1 MNNERISELKK
12 FVEDFNSQI
21 DDAYKRYENVRRV
34 FFKIKIIEKNK
45 I

>member
-21 DDAYKRYENVRRV
+21 DDAYKRYENVKLIFLR
-34 FFKIKIIEKNK
+34 INIIEKN
-45 I
+45 